1 MEGTD
6 AAVDRDDAIT
16 VQQPEAGRWAWVDE
30 GHDGPGT
37 RIVEWIDIVE
47 LAAIVVHD
55 DGTEQLELNANDFEE
70 GAGFLSD
77 TRWIRSSRWVDIQE
91 QR

>member
-1 MEGTD
+1 MEETD
-6 AAVDRDDAIT
+6 AALDIDDAIV

-47 LAAIVVHD
+47 LAAVVINE
-55 DGTEQLELNANDFEE
+55 DGTELLELNANEFGD
-70 GAGFLSD
+70 GAGFLSE
-77 TRWIRSSRWVDIQE
+77 TRWLRSSHWVDIEE